1 MSLRTLKVYPASQE
15 IFLEFRYKIFRIHI
29 KGPILIFSA
38 GAFSQSV
45 ESLKEF
51 IIEDRLSNGDGEDLL
66 LLHAPAQVETGAF
79 AELQNLKK
87 VSLGLKCKSNFCVIY
102 FYDHF
107 RK

>member
-29 KGPILIFSA
+29 KSPILIFSA

-45 ESLKEF
+45 VSLKEF
-51 IIEDRLSNGDGEDLL
+51 IIEDRLSNGEEVN
-66 LLHAPAQVETGAF
+66 PSQVQTGAF

-87 VSLGLKCKSNFCVIY
+87 VRLGLKCELNFYVIY
-102 FYDHF
+102 FYDLY

>member
-15 IFLEFRYKIFRIHI
+15 IFLEFRYQIFRIHI

-45 ESLKEF
+45 VSLKEF
-51 IIEDRLSNGDGEDLL
+51 IIEDRLSNGDGEEGN
-66 LLHAPAQVETGAF
+66 PAQVETGAF